1 MLNRRLIRIKAF
13 KVLYSSVCSSSTSLR
28 SIEEELLHACE
39 ETRRLYYFML
49 QLPVALSRLANE
61 RIELGLKKFQPT
73 EEEKNPNRKFA
84 DNALA
89 AMLRR
94 NDIYM
99 TFCESQGLLWDG
111 EQWMAYVKK
120 LFARL
125 LQEEYFQKYMASPTS
140 SLREDCALFS
150 RIYQQEF
157 EDDEDLEQ
165 MLEDASLYWVDDL
178 GYVLNVILRTLS
190 IVKSKEK
197 LDLPP
202 LFMKDDDR
210 DFAREL
216 LVHSFAHYNEYL
228 EMVKNNISNWDLD
241 RLVVTD
247 ITLIIMGIAEA
258 IRFDSIPVKVT
269 INEYVEVSKFYSTQ
283 NSKVFVNGLLDR
295 LIRDLQAKNV
305 VVKRGAGLVEN

>member
-1 MLNRRLIRIKAF
+1 
-13 KVLYSSVCSSSTSLR
+13 
-28 SIEEELLHACE
+28 
-39 ETRRLYYFML
+39 ML

-216 LVHSFAHYNEYL
+216 LVHSFAHYNENL